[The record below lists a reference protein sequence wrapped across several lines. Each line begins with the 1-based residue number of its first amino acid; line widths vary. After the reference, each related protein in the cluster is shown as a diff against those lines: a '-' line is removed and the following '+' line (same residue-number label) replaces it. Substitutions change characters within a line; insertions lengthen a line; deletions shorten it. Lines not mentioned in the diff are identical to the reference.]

1 MKKII
6 VTGGSG
12 FIGINLVNFLLKK
25 KFFVINIDKLTYSS
39 NNLAHKNKDKK
50 YYKFFKF
57 DINNKNKLI
66 SVIKK
71 YKPVAIFNLAA
82 ETHVDRSIDGP
93 RKFIDTNIN
102 GVFNL
107 LETLRLMKK
116 KKIKPKLIHIST
128 DEVYG
133 DIKKNNRSNEDY
145 PYQPSSPYSAS
156 KASADHLVKSYIRT
170 YKINGIISNCC
181 NNYGPYQFPEKL
193 IPKMILNIFNN
204 KELPVYAKGNNSREW
219 LNVLDHCEALFML
232 YLKGKSG
239 ESYNIGSGINLKN
252 IVLVKK
258 LLKLC
263 KLKKN
268 QIGKKSK
275 IIFVEDRP
283 GHDFRYALN
292 SKKIY
297 NRLKWK
303 AKIKIDNGLIE
314 TINWYFNNKNFFK
327 NKSKLIYEKRLGLK
341 ND

>member
-93 RKFIDTNIN
+93 RKFIDTNIH

-303 AKIKIDNGLIE
+303 AKIKIDNGLTE